1 MKTFF
6 ALAPAVLA
14 GALLLSTQANAA
26 DAENGADLF
35 DAYCSDC
42 HSVAAK
48 VANRKGPSLY
58 RIAGRKAGTIAGFK
72 YSPAMLASNI
82 IWNGASLNA
91 YLANPKAVLPTGI
104 MKFKGMPKADERAD
118 VIAYLATLR

>member
-1 MKTFF
+1 MKFSLNF
-6 ALAPAVLA
+6 APAILA
-14 GALLLSTQANAA
+14 GALFLGQPTFAA
-26 DAENGADLF
+26 DPDNGADLF
-35 DAYCSDC
+35 DSYCSDC

-58 RIAGRKAGTIAGFK
+58 RVAGRKAGAVPGFT

-82 IWNGASLNA
+82 IWNPAALNA

-104 MKFKGMPKADERAD
+104 MKFKGMPKPADRAD